1 MKRVNF
7 VPEVSRFRGI
17 VVSMFYLDHD
27 PPHIHASH
35 GGRFTRVRI
44 SPPLI
49 MDAQDRLDARAERS
63 LLEWM
68 NLHQDELLRN
78 WGRARKHEPL
88 ERIEPLP

>member
-1 MKRVNF
+1 MKKLDF
-7 VPEVSRFRGI
+7 VSEVSRFRGI

-44 SPPLI
+44 SPPDI
-49 MDAQDRLDARAERS
+49 INVNERLDARAERL

-68 NLHQDELLRN
+68 NLHQEELLRN
-78 WGRARKHEPL
+78 WDRARRHEPL
-88 ERIEPLP
+88 ERIAPLP